1 MTKFAYTAMNA
12 QNKSVSGSVEASSRT
27 AAMEAISKQGLRPIG
42 IKEDTDKKPGTI
54 NLPFLKSKVKS
65 KDLVVFTR
73 QLSTMV
79 SAGVPLL
86 RALNTLQQQS
96 ESQKLREILAAVNK
110 DVQSGM
116 SLGDAFSKHPESFS
130 DIYINMVRAGEA
142 GGILEEILKRLALQQ
157 EKSDSIR
164 KKVKGAMTY
173 PIVLLTITV
182 LAFFG
187 LMLFVVPTIGKI
199 VKDLGGPDAEL
210 PAITQVMLGISD
222 FMQNQ
227 WYIIIGV
234 FVGGVILFQRYRK
247 TPKGKSRIH
256 HIVLKLPAI
265 GIIIKKLA
273 VARFAR
279 TFASLLGAGVS
290 VLEALR
296 VSGGAVGNL
305 AYKEALEAAATEV
318 KNGKQLSAVLT
329 GNQLFPQIVPQMLA
343 VGEETGQTDTILVK
357 VAEFYEEEVDTMI
370 GSISSIIEPVM
381 IVVMG
386 SMVGLIAA
394 SVMGPISSLSQNI
407 KG

>member
-1 MTKFAYTAMNA
+1 MNA
-12 QNKSVSGSVEASSRT
+12 QNKSVNGSIEASSRS
-27 AAMEAISKQGLRPIG
+27 AAMETIGKQGLRPIG
-42 IKEDTDKKPGTI
+42 LKEDTGKKPGTI
-54 NLPFLKSKVKS
+54 SLPFLKGKVKT

-96 ESQKLREILAAVNK
+96 ESQKLREILAAINK
-110 DVQSGM
+110 DVQGGM
-116 SLGDAFSKHPESFS
+116 SLGDAFSKHPETFS
-130 DIYINMVRAGEA
+130 DIYVNMVRAGEA
-142 GGILEEILKRLALQQ
+142 GGILDEILKRLALQQ
-157 EKSDSIR
+157 EKSESIR

-173 PIVLLTITV
+173 PTVLLTITV
-182 LAFFG
+182 IAFFG

-210 PAITQVMLGISD
+210 PAITQVMLGISG

-227 WYIIIGV
+227 WYIMIAVI
-234 FVGGVILFQRYRK
+234 VGAVIAFQRYRR

-256 HIVLKLPAI
+256 HIILKIPAI
-265 GIIIKKLA
+265 GIIVKKLA

-296 VSGGAVGNL
+296 VSGGAVGNM
-305 AYKEALEAAATEV
+305 AFKEALEDAAKQV
-318 KNGKQLSAVLT
+318 KNGKQLSSVLSESD
-329 GNQLFPQIVPQMLA
+329 LFPQIVPQMLA
-343 VGEETGQTDTILVK
+343 VGEETGQTDTILIK

-381 IVVMG
+381 IVIMG